1 MDNNFTTDIEDLL
14 EKIRLNSVTM
24 ADIHR
29 TKYFQVRQRLQYYR
43 LPTIIISTFNSII
56 AVSLQAYIGQNYTS
70 IVNCLLSMVA
80 SIIVSIEMYYGLSR
94 SVDEEISLS
103 KEYYL
108 LSVNIYKMLQ
118 LERKNRNVDGRAYL
132 DETHS
137 HYTKLYENSALL
149 NTKIKDALTPIPQ
162 QHKDNNPLPSS
173 SSLSSLGRV
182 IVGSVNCEIESNS
195 SHNSNIV

>member
-43 LPTIIISTFNSII
+43 LPTIIISTINSII

-132 DETHS
+132 DDQLCGQCPKKELQQVANKILFFFSGVAILFLGTVVCGV
-137 HYTKLYENSALL
+137 LSAF
-149 NTKIKDALTPIPQ
+149 T
-162 QHKDNNPLPSS
+162 
-173 SSLSSLGRV
+173 
-182 IVGSVNCEIESNS
+182 
-195 SHNSNIV
+195 